1 MKPLSPALKIYIQA
15 SECLLLM
22 DLHRELRDEER
33 VLLTYY
39 IDELLKKLQ
48 ISILAGQQSFA
59 FLNEYRDST
68 SH

>member
-1 MKPLSPALKIYIQA
+1 MKPLSPPLKIYIQA
-15 SECLLLM
+15 SEHLLLM
-22 DLHRELRDEER
+22 DLHHELRDEER
-33 VLLTYY
+33 ALLTYY

-59 FLNEYRDST
+59 FLKEYRDST